1 MSADAGAGRET
12 SSKLRVLVVDDQ
24 ELLRR
29 GLRMLLESTRE
40 VVVIGECREGA
51 EALAWLGRYD
61 VDAVVSDAVM
71 PGMGGAELTA
81 ECAARFPDVPVVI
94 VTTFDTADVV
104 SSVLNAGAAGLL
116 LKDTSPEA
124 IVEAIRAALGGGVT
138 VDPRVTRTALA
149 ARHTAT
155 RDPLGALTTSERDVA
170 MCIADGLANADIADR
185 LHLAPGTVKNYVS
198 AVMRKL
204 DAPDRTALAL
214 KIDRLRR

>member
-1 MSADAGAGRET
+1 MIAEALS
-12 SSKLRVLVVDDQ
+12 VLVVDDQ

-29 GLRMLLESTRE
+29 GLRMLLESTGE
-40 VVVIGECREGA
+40 VFVVGECREGA

-71 PGMGGAELTA
+71 PGMDGAELTA
-81 ECAARFPDVPVVI
+81 ECAARFPDVPVII

-104 SSVLNAGAAGLL
+104 SSVLDAGAAGLL

-124 IVEAIRAALGGGVT
+124 IVDAIRAALGGGVT

-149 ARHTAT
+149 ARQTST
-155 RDPLGALTTSERDVA
+155 RDPLAALTASERDVA

-198 AVMRKL
+198 TVMRKL